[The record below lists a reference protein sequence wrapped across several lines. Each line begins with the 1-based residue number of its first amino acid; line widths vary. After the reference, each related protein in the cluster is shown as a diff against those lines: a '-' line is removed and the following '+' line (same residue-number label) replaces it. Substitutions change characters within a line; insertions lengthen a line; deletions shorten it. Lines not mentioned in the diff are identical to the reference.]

1 MMNILIF
8 TQFFNPTG
16 GGGEVM
22 FYQLAKQLGKK
33 GHKVFIIKH
42 RLSGLSWDRVQDLPL
57 NVVVIEVNPPVIH
70 RGGLPAGIVQ
80 NMLYILNSLRIGLRI
95 VKNNYID
102 IIHCNTYS
110 PLFVGWFLCKLTS
123 IPMVVT
129 IHDVASLHGYSFWKK
144 WMEQF
149 GRLSWLKALI
159 AYLAELLVIKL
170 SKNIHAV
177 SETSKKDILLFNSRC
192 NVFVI
197 PNSLDLEHYRFGKD
211 ITYDGFILFIGRL
224 VFYKHLEVVIE
235 ALKLLKNRCDVRL
248 VVLGDGPMRSKW
260 EELVDK
266 LNLKDMVEFKGY
278 VSHREKLYYL
288 SRCRALV
295 LPSIFEGFGM
305 VILEAWALKKPV
317 IVANVEP
324 LNKIVTHGLDG
335 YVVENKPEI
344 WAEYIH
350 LLIADEELCRQM
362 GNNGYWKLMTQYNM
376 NKQIDELEKLY
387 MMLAAER
394 YRFAA

>member
-22 FYQLAKQLGKK
+22 FYQIAKQLGKK
-33 GHKVFIIKH
+33 GHKVFVIKH
-42 RLSGLSWDRVQDLPL
+42 KSSGLSWDRVQDLPL

-123 IPMVVT
+123 IPLVVT

-159 AYLAELLVIKL
+159 AYIAELLVIKL
-170 SKNIHAV
+170 SKNIHVV
-177 SETSKKDILLFNSRC
+177 SETTKKDILLFNSKC
-192 NVFVI
+192 NVLVI
-197 PNSLDLEHYRFGKD
+197 PNSLDLEHYKFGKD
-211 ITYDGFILFIGRL
+211 ISYDGFILFIGRL

-278 VSHREKLYYL
+278 VSHKEKLYYL
-288 SRCRALV
+288 SKCRALV
-295 LPSIFEGFGM
+295 LPSTFEGFGM
-305 VILEAWALKKPV
+305 VILEAWAFKKPV
-317 IVANVEP
+317 MVADVEP
-324 LNKIVTHGLDG
+324 LNKIVDHGLNGLVIDPFNIEEWAKYIATTIMDDFSVKKMGEEG
-335 YVVENKPEI
+335 YKKLQK
-344 WAEYIH
+344 EYNITRQC
-350 LLIADEELCRQM
+350 EEF
-362 GNNGYWKLMTQYNM
+362 
-376 NKQIDELEKLY
+376 EKLY
-387 MMLAAER
+387 ER
-394 YRFAA
+394 LVSKRPK

>member
-1 MMNILIF
+1 MNILIF
-8 TQFFNPTG
+8 TQFFNPTR

-22 FYQLAKQLGKK
+22 LYQLAKQLGKK

-42 RLSGLSWDRVQDLPL
+42 KSSDLSCDHVQDLPL
-57 NVVVIEVNPPVIH
+57 NVFVIEVNPPVIH
-70 RGGLPAGIVQ
+70 RGGLPAGVVQ
-80 NMLYILNSLRIGLRI
+80 NMLYILNSIRIGLRI

-110 PLFVGWFLCKLTS
+110 PLFVGWFLCKLTG
-123 IPMVVT
+123 IPLVVT
-129 IHDVASLHGYSFWKK
+129 IHDVASLHGHSFWKK

-159 AYLAELLVIKL
+159 AYISELLVIKL

-177 SETSKKDILLFNSRC
+177 SETSKRDILLFNSRC
-192 NVFVI
+192 NVLVI

-211 ITYDGFILFIGRL
+211 ITYDDFILFIGRL

-248 VVLGDGPMRSKW
+248 VVLGDGPMRSNW

-278 VSHREKLYYL
+278 VSHSEKLYYL
-288 SRCRALV
+288 SKCKALV

-305 VILEAWALKKPV
+305 VILEAWALRKPV
-317 IVANVEP
+317 IVTDVEP

-335 YVVENKPEI
+335 YVVKNVPEI
-344 WAEYIH
+344 WAEHIYT
-350 LLIADEELCRQM
+350 LMANEELSRQL
-362 GNNGYWKLMTQYNM
+362 GDNGYRKLVMEYN
-376 NKQIDELEKLY
+376 IDRHTTEFEKLY
-387 MMLAAER
+387 ILVNKR
-394 YRFAA
+394 T

>member
-22 FYQLAKQLGKK
+22 FYQIAKQLGKK
-33 GHKVFIIKH
+33 GHKVFVIKH
-42 RLSGLSWDRVQDLPL
+42 KSSGLSWDRVQDLPL

-80 NMLYILNSLRIGLRI
+80 NMLYILNSFRIGLKI

-123 IPMVVT
+123 IPLVVT

-159 AYLAELLVIKL
+159 AYIAELLVIKL
-170 SKNIHAV
+170 SKNIHVV
-177 SETSKKDILLFNSRC
+177 SETTKKDILLFNSKC
-192 NVFVI
+192 NVLVI
-197 PNSLDLEHYRFGKD
+197 PNSLDLEHYKFGKD
-211 ITYDGFILFIGRL
+211 ISYDGFILFIGRL

-324 LNKIVTHGLDG
+324 QNKIVTHGLDG

-344 WAEYIH
+344 WAKYIH

-362 GNNGYWKLMTQYNM
+362 GNNGYWKLMTQYNID
-376 NKQIDELEKLY
+376 KQIDELEKLY
-387 MMLAAER
+387 MKLATER
-394 YRFAA
+394 YRFVA

>member
-1 MMNILIF
+1 MNILIF

-42 RLSGLSWDRVQDLPL
+42 RSSGLSWDRVQDLPL

-110 PLFVGWFLCKLTS
+110 PFFVGWFLCKLTS
-123 IPMVVT
+123 IPLVVT
-129 IHDVASLHGYSFWKK
+129 IHDVVSLHGYSFWKK

-159 AYLAELLVIKL
+159 AYIAELLVIKL
-170 SKNIHAV
+170 SKNIHTV

-192 NVFVI
+192 NVLVI

-288 SRCRALV
+288 SKCRVVV
-295 LPSIFEGFGM
+295 LPSTFEGFGM
-305 VILEAWALKKPV
+305 VILEAWAFKKPV
-317 IVANVEP
+317 MVADVEP
-324 LNKIVTHGLDG
+324 LNKIVDHGLNGLVIDPSNIEEWAKYIATTIMDDFLVKKMGEEG
-335 YVVENKPEI
+335 YKKLQK
-344 WAEYIH
+344 EYNITRQC
-350 LLIADEELCRQM
+350 EEF
-362 GNNGYWKLMTQYNM
+362 
-376 NKQIDELEKLY
+376 EKLY
-387 MMLAAER
+387 ER
-394 YRFAA
+394 LFSKRPER